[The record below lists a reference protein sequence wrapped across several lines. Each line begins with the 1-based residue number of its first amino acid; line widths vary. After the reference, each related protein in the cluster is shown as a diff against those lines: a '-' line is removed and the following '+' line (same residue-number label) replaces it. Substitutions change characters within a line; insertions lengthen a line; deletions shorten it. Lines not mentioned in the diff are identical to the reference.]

1 MCPGFREHS
10 GGSGSLE
17 QQAEESLADAY
28 AVFLALDSLIGGPQ
42 GPQVLEMLDHGATPR
57 PEADTTLISAV
68 LLSAFSLFSGK
79 SHETLDAQSLNTRC
93 HPPAFARV
101 NGIIQTARVW
111 CQRYRRSLDLWLTHG
126 RLEEIMNAEENSR
139 LGSEGLW
146 VRQIEFF
153 MSPDGAQYFERL
165 GEQLSRMRPVGT

>member
-1 MCPGFREHS
+1 VCPGFREHS

-68 LLSAFSLFSGK
+68 LLSAFSLFSG
-79 SHETLDAQSLNTRC
+79 NRM
-93 HPPAFARV
+93 
-101 NGIIQTARVW
+101 
-111 CQRYRRSLDLWLTHG
+111 RRSTH
-126 RLEEIMNAEENSR
+126 RVSIPAA
-139 LGSEGLW
+139 
-146 VRQIEFF
+146 IH
-153 MSPDGAQYFERL
+153 
-165 GEQLSRMRPVGT
+165 QLSHGLTESFRPLESGVNDTADLSIYGSHTVASKRS